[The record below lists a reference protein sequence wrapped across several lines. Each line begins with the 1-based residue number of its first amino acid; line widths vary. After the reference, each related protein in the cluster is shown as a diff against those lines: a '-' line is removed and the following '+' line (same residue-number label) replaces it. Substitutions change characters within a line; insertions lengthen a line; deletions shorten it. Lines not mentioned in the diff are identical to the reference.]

1 VYGASR
7 NHSSSDQPFLIIVD
21 PVNNPPSFQLV
32 SCVLEVKE
40 ISIAESAILL
50 PEVMRN
56 ISHGGWRE
64 ADYQT
69 LHFKVQQIAGPIG
82 VGYGFEAT
90 CNSDY
95 SRDVICNGDSAAIQ
109 FFLSPGRWGNITLQ
123 ITLKDSGGGLD
134 TFFDVLQLHILP
146 VNNAPVF
153 RFSVPT
159 VYADERQDSCCDWF
173 ILHNFVEALSLG
185 PWEGAG
191 AAECNSE
198 IECELQQGRFVVT
211 SRNTNISS
219 RLFEV
224 SPRIYMNGTLV
235 LALKVRANSELFGT
249 AKFSVTLK
257 DENTL
262 DSTTQMSEEAF
273 FDIQVLAVNSPP
285 SFNITRSLVNVDEDS
300 GSHELLVADKIQADG
315 SSASTHPLT
324 DTETDQSVT
333 FMVSVDVGSS
343 IFNRSTV
350 PAISRVGVLSFTLAP
365 DAFGEAVLVVG
376 LKDNGGVQRGG
387 QNTAHRIQTIVI
399 TVNPIND
406 APSFKSYKEKELS
419 VPPAGTMMITGFASK
434 ISSGPYNEGKCS
446 PESIWCQHQGIRFEI
461 TDVTNPL
468 LFQSRLDIDDQGTL
482 MGTLAEE
489 PSGYTTITF
498 RAIDDGARYGTRGQ
512 NVSLPFSTLL
522 RLKTTNQPP
531 FFSFPWTTRC
541 AVPLPKYDDQRGL
554 EGGLQQNNNT
564 RLQCGCTPV
573 SPRSECLSIQS
584 DSFAKLDPAKDSI
597 PEVYGRE
604 GEVQVDV
611 YNFAADMTPVTGTRR
626 SASITFT
633 EDNDPRGGLK
643 MTSVT
648 EGGRSEY
655 TVSSAKSPD
664 GRHLYVAEATD
675 SVAVYSISNS
685 IDSTW
690 LDRRSHREDRIRFVG
705 PQDGA
710 EPGSEGRRLDIE
722 RFSTASSVEI
732 EGHVIV
738 AVACGAIDL
747 LDALEIVRQNTAAH
761 KSSDSVYALAV
772 GHWDFGQRSVLSQSV
787 YVRESNRG
795 QSCRELFPTRIS
807 PSSFAGLGKLGPAE
821 LRGPH
826 CKESTGN
833 TLKKPCVN
841 SYS

>member
-1 VYGASR
+1 ML
-7 NHSSSDQPFLIIVD
+7 Q
-21 PVNNPPSFQLV
+21 
-32 SCVLEVKE
+32 VKE

-50 PEVMRN
+50 PEVIKN

-64 ADYQT
+64 AEYQT
-69 LHFKVQQIAGPIG
+69 LHFEVQQIAGPIG
-82 VGYGFEAT
+82 VGYGFEAK
-90 CNSDY
+90 CISDY
-95 SRDVICNGDSAAIQ
+95 SRDVMCHGGSAAIQ

-123 ITLKDSGGGLD
+123 ITLKDSGGGMD
-134 TFFDVLQLHILP
+134 TFFDVLQLQILP
-146 VNNAPVF
+146 VNNAPFF

-159 VYADERQDSCCDWF
+159 VYADERQDTCCDWF
-173 ILHNFVEALSLG
+173 ILHNFVESLSLG
-185 PWEGAG
+185 PWEDAG

-211 SRNTNISS
+211 SRNMNISS

-249 AKFSVTLK
+249 ATFSVTLK

-262 DSTTQMSEEAF
+262 DSTTQMSDEAF

-315 SSASTHPLT
+315 SSESTHPLT
-324 DTETDQSVT
+324 DTEIDQSVT
-333 FMVSVDVGSS
+333 FIVSVDVGSS
-343 IFNRSTV
+343 IFNRSTL
-350 PAISRVGVLSFTLAP
+350 PAISRVGILSFTLAP

-387 QNTAHRIQTIVI
+387 QNTWAEHSGYRIQKIVI

-406 APSFKSYKEKELS
+406 APSFKSYKEKELF
-419 VPPAGTMMITGFASK
+419 VPPAGIMMITGFASK

-446 PESIWCQHQGIRFEI
+446 PESIWCQHQAIRFQI
-461 TDVTNPL
+461 MDVTNPL

-489 PSGYTTITF
+489 PTGYTTITF
-498 RAIDDGARYGTRGQ
+498 RAIDDGARYGERGQ

-522 RLKTTNQPP
+522 RLKTANQPP

-541 AVPLPKYDDQRGL
+541 ALPLPKYDDQSGL
-554 EGGLQQNNNT
+554 EGGLQQENNT
-564 RLQCGCTPV
+564 RLQCECTPA
-573 SPRSECLSIQS
+573 SPRSECLSMQS

-604 GEVQVDV
+604 GQVQVDFH
-611 YNFAADMTPVTGTRR
+611 NFAADMTPVIGTRR

-633 EDNDPRGGLK
+633 EDNDLRGGLK
-643 MTSVT
+643 VASVT

-655 TVSSAKSPD
+655 SVSSAKSPD

-675 SVAVYSISNS
+675 SVAVYSMSNS

-705 PQDGA
+705 PRDGA
-710 EPGSEGRRLDIE
+710 EPGSEGRQLDIE

-732 EGHVIV
+732 EGQVIV

-747 LDALEIVRQNTAAH
+747 LDALDIVRKNTPAH
-761 KSSDSVYALAV
+761 KSSDSIYALAM
-772 GHWDFGQRSVLSQSV
+772 GHWDFGQRSVLSQSA
-787 YVRESNRG
+787 YVREINRW
-795 QSCRELFPTRIS
+795 QSCRERFSTRIS

-826 CKESTGN
+826 CKENTGIR
-833 TLKKPCVN
+833 LKKPYVN